1 MTVRRLVSAGT
12 IGALMLTQGAAL
24 QAKTPSDVTDLIGVR
39 ASSGDT
45 MLRDRGYDYVSG
57 RTGSST
63 KWGYWWH
70 KGGNRCIS
78 VATVDGR
85 YQSIDKVSERDCG
98 KSGGGG
104 SGAAVAIGAAAII
117 GALAIAS
124 SNKDKD
130 RDRYP
135 GWNGSQY
142 PHGNNVT
149 PYELRY
155 IIGMNTSRADNEL
168 RNNRYKFETAGS
180 GYYTRWSYWWNKR
193 ENSCVGVTSSGGR
206 IDSIVNASPSAC
218 GKSGY
223 ASTGGYNGNDSYSPS
238 RGVTCYPAQRAC
250 YESGAGYSAY
260 WTSREFRY

>member
-1 MTVRRLVSAGT
+1 MT
-12 IGALMLTQGAAL
+12 LTKRVAAGAAL
-24 QAKTPSDVTDLIGVR
+24 GALLLAQSSMVQAKTPSDVTDLIGAR
-39 ASSGDT
+39 ASSGESI
-45 MLRDRGYDYVSG
+45 LRDRGYEYTNG

-70 KGGNRCIS
+70 KGGSRCIS

-85 YQSIDKVSERDCG
+85 YQSIDKVSASDCG
-98 KSGGGG
+98 KSGNSG

-124 SNKDKD
+124 SNKDK
-130 RDRYP
+130 DRYP

-155 IIGMNTSRADNEL
+155 IIGMNVGRADDEFR
-168 RNNRYKFETAGS
+168 RNKYKFETAGN

-193 ENSCVGVTSSGGR
+193 ENNCIGVTSSGGR
-206 IDSIVNASPSAC
+206 IESIVNASPSAC

-223 ASTGGYNGNDSYSPS
+223 ASGGGYYGNDSYSPS
-238 RGVTCYPAQRAC
+238 RGVTCYPSQRTC

>member
-1 MTVRRLVSAGT
+1 MTVKRLVSAGT
-12 IGALMLTQGAAL
+12 IGALMLMQGAAL

-39 ASSGDT
+39 AGSGET
-45 MLRDRGYDYVSG
+45 MLRQRGYDYMSG

-63 KWGYWWH
+63 KWSYWWH

-98 KSGGGG
+98 KSGGGS

-124 SNKDKD
+124 SNKHKD
-130 RDRYP
+130 RDDN
-135 GWNGSQY
+135 WNGSQY
-142 PHGNNVT
+142 PGSSSVT

-155 IIGMNTSRADNEL
+155 IVDMNTGRADNEL
-168 RNNRYKFETAGS
+168 RNNKYKFQTAGT
-180 GYYTRWSYWWNKR
+180 GYYNRWSYWWNKR
-193 ENSCVGVTSSGGR
+193 DNACVGVTSSGGR
-206 IDSIVNASPSAC
+206 VDSIVSAAASAC

-223 ASTGGYNGNDSYSPS
+223 GSSGGGYYGNDSYSPS
-238 RGVTCYPAQRAC
+238 RGVTCYPSQRAC
-250 YESGAGYSAY
+250 YEAGAGYSAY
-260 WTSREFRY
+260 WSSREFRY